1 MTECS
6 LMKGSGPLTFT
17 WIIFFILLESRSL
30 QMVIYTLKKE
40 KHLNKIH
47 ITDISFFSL
56 KLFYVRI
63 INIQFSFNLLKL
75 LLSS

>member
-1 MTECS
+1 
-6 LMKGSGPLTFT
+6 
-17 WIIFFILLESRSL
+17 
-30 QMVIYTLKKE
+30 MVIYTLKKE